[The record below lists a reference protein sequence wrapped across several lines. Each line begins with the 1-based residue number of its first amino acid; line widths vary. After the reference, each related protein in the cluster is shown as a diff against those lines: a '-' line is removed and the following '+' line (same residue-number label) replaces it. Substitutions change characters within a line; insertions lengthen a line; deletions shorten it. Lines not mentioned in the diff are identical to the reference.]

1 MPPRDKGRP
10 SKERA
15 SELGDEIIILALTHF
30 RTYGYE
36 ATTIAGLAK
45 ALECSKHTIYRRF
58 PDKEAL
64 FAAALDFDR
73 KIVLAK
79 VASIDTSAANSLD
92 ALREA
97 CHALFQLALEP
108 DSTDLYRACI
118 GAVQQFPA
126 VGRQFFQTER
136 DLQMLLEGALRQA
149 QADGYIVAGA
159 TAPLAGQ
166 LYHATI
172 GEAFLHSLL
181 GLEHVGTAADQAD
194 LFARNWAMFVGAYG
208 LKQL

>member
-1 MPPRDKGRP
+1 MPPKDKGRP
-10 SKERA
+10 SKQRA
-15 SELGDEIIILALTHF
+15 TELGDEIIVLALTHF
-30 RTYGYE
+30 RLYGYE

-64 FAAALDFDR
+64 FAAALAFDR
-73 KIVLAK
+73 KIVLAR
-79 VASIDTSAANSLD
+79 VASIDTSASNSLH
-92 ALREA
+92 ALQQA
-97 CHALFQLALEP
+97 CHALFELALEP

-126 VGRQFFQTER
+126 VGRQFFQTEQ
-136 DLQMLLEGALRQA
+136 DLQSVLAGALQQA
-149 QADGYIVAGA
+149 QADGYIVPGPA
-159 TAPLAGQ
+159 APLASQ

-181 GLEHVGTAADQAD
+181 GLEHVGTTADQAD

-208 LKQL
+208 LKQP